1 MKAVTTRLARVA
13 LILLFLT
20 GMAAPA
26 SADWL
31 LTPYLGI
38 TFGGN
43 ADFGDVGDFEDNF
56 EKKVTFGGTATW
68 MGAGIIGVEV
78 DLGTTPNF
86 FEMTTGDANFDF
98 GDSNVTTLMGNLV
111 IGAPIGGTEGPG
123 FRPYGSG
130 GLGLLRSSI
139 GATDLFDDLS
149 RNELGIN
156 VGGGAYFF
164 FGDNVGLRGDVRY
177 FRSLQGDDDDDDD
190 LFELDLRD
198 FDFWRGTVGV
208 TFRFGG

>member
-1 MKAVTTRLARVA
+1 MTTSAARLTRAGLIF
-13 LILLFLT
+13 LILT
-20 GMAAPA
+20 GVAAPA

-31 LTPYLGI
+31 LTPYVGV

-56 EKKVTFGGTATW
+56 EKKFTFGGTATW
-68 MGAGIIGVEV
+68 MGAGIIGVEADV
-78 DLGTTPNF
+78 GVTPNF
-86 FEMTTGDANFDF
+86 FAFTTGDADIDF

-111 IGAPIGGTEGPG
+111 LGAPIGGTGGVG

-130 GLGLLRSSI
+130 GIGLLRTSI
-139 GATDLFDDLS
+139 DAFDIFDDLS
-149 RNELGIN
+149 RNELGVN
-156 VGGGAYFF
+156 VGGGAYIFF
-164 FGDNVGLRGDVRY
+164 SDNVGIRGDLRY
-177 FRSLQGDDDDDDD
+177 FRSLQGDDDDDD
-190 LFELDLRD
+190 FELDLSD